1 MSANESMHAAG
12 DEQLTAVEGHVPGVA
27 ALRTYERRWL
37 RSDVV
42 AGIVLA
48 AILVPQGMAYAE
60 LAGLPPVNGLY
71 TTIACLVGY
80 ALMGPSRI
88 LVLGPDSSLGPLIF
102 AAITPLVVA
111 GDDPATAIA
120 LAGMLAIL
128 VGLIEIGLGV
138 GKLGF
143 VADLLSSE
151 VQVGYM
157 NGLAIVIIVGQLPKL
172 SGFSTDADT
181 FVGEVREFVTN
192 FDQRDAAALGM
203 GLATLAVLLV
213 LPRLTRA
220 IPAVLVAVV
229 GATVITAVFDLDI
242 ATVGTLPEG
251 LPTPALPWTELGDVV
266 TLLVAAVGITLVS
279 LTDTIA
285 LSTSFNARRGDQVK
299 PNQEMIGIGAANL
312 AAGLFR
318 GFPVSAS
325 SSRTAVAEQSGA
337 KSQLAGIVGAG
348 VVVLLVVFFNG
359 LLADLPNAGTGRG
372 GHRRRRLPRR
382 LHACSPECGRC
393 DRPRWRS
400 RSSPPPASSSS
411 GCSKASSS
419 PSCCRSCSS
428 STGTGGRTA
437 SCSDRC
443 PAARAGTATRPVT
456 DSRSIPTWWCSAGR
470 RRCSSPTAASSPTR
484 SASSCDER
492 QPAWVVLQCEAI
504 TDIDVTAADMLER
517 LDNELNSKGVHLAFV
532 ELRTRLHDLVHDYG
546 LLHTLDRDHFYATID
561 EALTDIDS
569 TRDDETSAP

>member
-1 MSANESMHAAG
+1 M
-12 DEQLTAVEGHVPGVA
+12 PGVA
-27 ALRTYERRWL
+27 SLRTYERRWL

-80 ALMGPSRI
+80 ALMGPSKI

-111 GDDPATAIA
+111 GDDPATAVA

-181 FVGEVREFVTN
+181 FVEEVREFVTN
-192 FDQRDAAALGM
+192 FDQRDATALGV

-213 LPRLTRA
+213 LPRVTRK

-229 GATVITAVFDLDI
+229 GATVVTAVFDLDI
-242 ATVGTLPEG
+242 GTVGTLPEG
-251 LPTPALPWTELGDVV
+251 LPTPDVPWTDIGDVV
-266 TLLVAAVGITLVS
+266 PLLVAAVGITLVS

-285 LSTSFNARRGDQVK
+285 LSTSFNARRGERVR
-299 PNQEMIGIGAANL
+299 PNQEMIGIGSANI
-312 AAGLFR
+312 AAGFFR
-318 GFPVSAS
+318 GFAISAS

-337 KSQLAGIVGAG
+337 KSQLTGIVGAG
-348 VVVLLVVFFNG
+348 VVVLLLVFFNG
-359 LLADLPNAGTGRG
+359 LLADLPNSALAAVVIAAALSLADFSLLARVWKVRPLRG
-372 GHRRRRLPRR
+372 GALARRQRRRHLPRGPRRHRRRRRAVDPALLPAELVAARR
-382 LHACSPECGRC
+382 SARTCA
-393 DRPRWRS
+393 RPRGLAQRPGGDGLAEHPDVVVFRWEA
-400 RSSPPPASSSS
+400 PLFFANS
-411 GCSKASSS
+411 GIFADQV
-419 PSCCRSCSS
+419 REL
-428 STGTGGRTA
+428 
-437 SCSDRC
+437 
-443 PAARAGTATRPVT
+443 VQQ
-456 DSRSIPTWWCSAGR
+456 R
-470 RRCSSPTAASSPTR
+470 R
-484 SASSCDER
+484 
-492 QPAWVVLQCEAI
+492 PAWVVLQCEAI
-504 TDIDVTAADMLER
+504 TDIDVTAAGMLER
-517 LDNELNSKGVHLAFV
+517 LDNELNAKGVHLAFV

-546 LLHTLDRDHFYATID
+546 LFKTLDRDHFYASIE
-561 EALTDIDS
+561 EALTDIDP
-569 TRDDETSAP
+569 TLGDEKPAP

>member
-1 MSANESMHAAG
+1 MKVLG
-12 DEQLTAVEGHVPGVA
+12 GHVPGVA

-80 ALMGPSRI
+80 ALMGPSKI

-128 VGLIEIGLGV
+128 VALIEIGLGV

-151 VQVGYM
+151 VQTGYM

-172 SGFSTDADT
+172 SGFSTDAET

-203 GLATLAVLLV
+203 GLATLAVLLG

-220 IPAVLVAVV
+220 VPAVLVAVV
-229 GATVITAVFDLDI
+229 GATVVTAVADLDI

-251 LPTPALPWTELGDVV
+251 LPTPTLPWTELGDVV

-359 LLADLPNAGTGRG
+359 LLADLPNAALAAVVIAAAISLADFSLFARVWKV
-372 GHRRRRLPRR
+372 
-382 LHACSPECGRC
+382 
-393 DRPRWRS
+393 RPS
-400 RSSPPPASSSS
+400 AVALSLVA
-411 GCSKASSS
+411 
-419 PSCCRSCSS
+419 
-428 STGTGGRTA
+428 
-437 SCSDRC
+437 
-443 PAARAGTATRPVT
+443 
-456 DSRSIPTWWCSAGR
+456 SAGVIFLGVLEGIGVAVVLSILLFFHR
-470 RRCSSPTAASSPTR
+470 NWWPHGVVLGRVPGREGWHSDAAGDRLAEHPDVVVFR
-484 SASSCDER
+484 WEAPLFFANCGLFADQVRELVRQR

-517 LDNELNSKGVHLAFV
+517 LDKELNSKGVHLAFV
-532 ELRTRLHDLVHDYG
+532 ELRTRLHHLVRDYG

-561 EALTDIDS
+561 EALTDIDA
-569 TRDDETSAP
+569 TLDDETSAP

>member
-1 MSANESMHAAG
+1 MHGEG
-12 DEQLTAVEGHVPGVA
+12 DERLTAVDGNVPGVA
-27 ALRTYERRWL
+27 SLRAYEWRWL
-37 RSDVV
+37 RADVV

-80 ALMGPSRI
+80 ALMGPSKI

-181 FVGEVREFVTN
+181 FVEEVREFVTN
-192 FDQRDAAALGM
+192 FDQRDGTALGV
-203 GLATLAVLLV
+203 GLSTLAVLLV
-213 LPRLTRA
+213 LPRVTRA

-229 GATVITAVFDLDI
+229 GAIVVTAAFDLDI

-251 LPTPALPWTELGDVV
+251 LPTPAVPWTEIGDVV
-266 TLLVAAVGITLVS
+266 PLLVAAVGITLVS

-285 LSTSFNARRGDQVK
+285 LSTSFNARRGERVK
-299 PNQEMIGIGAANL
+299 PNQEMIGIGSANL
-312 AAGLFR
+312 AAGFFR
-318 GFPVSAS
+318 GFAVSAS

-348 VVVLLVVFFNG
+348 VVVLLLVFFNG
-359 LLADLPNAGTGRG
+359 LLAELPNSALAAVVIAAALSLADFALLARVWKV
-372 GHRRRRLPRR
+372 
-382 LHACSPECGRC
+382 
-393 DRPRWRS
+393 RPS
-400 RSSPPPASSSS
+400 AVALSVVA
-411 GCSKASSS
+411 
-419 PSCCRSCSS
+419 
-428 STGTGGRTA
+428 
-437 SCSDRC
+437 
-443 PAARAGTATRPVT
+443 
-456 DSRSIPTWWCSAGR
+456 SAGVIFLGVLEGIVVAVVLSILLFFEQNWWPHGEVLGRVSGREGWHSNPGSGGFEEHPGVVVFRWEAPLFFANSGLFADQVRELVQER
-470 RRCSSPTAASSPTR
+470 RPG
-484 SASSCDER
+484 
-492 QPAWVVLQCEAI
+492 WVVLQCEAI
-504 TDIDVTAADMLER
+504 TDIDVTAAGMLER
-517 LDNELNSKGVHLAFV
+517 LDNELNAKGVHLAFV
-532 ELRTRLHDLVHDYG
+532 ELRTRLRDLVHEYG
-546 LLHTLDRDHFYATID
+546 LLHTLDRDHFYASID
-561 EALTDIDS
+561 EALTDIAR
-569 TRDDETSAP
+569 TLGGEAPAS